1 LNLSPARSF
10 YKARA
15 FLSATSE
22 AAACARFGTQ
32 KSIANP
38 VETKT
43 FATQTVYRVGYE
55 HKKAQEKA
63 WALHR
68 PNGLNGVK
76 AT

>member
-1 LNLSPARSF
+1 M
-10 YKARA
+10 ARA

-22 AAACARFGTQ
+22 AGRLARLGTQ

-38 VETKT
+38 AETKT
-43 FATQTVYRVGYE
+43 FATQTAYRVGHE

-76 AT
+76 AS

>member
-1 LNLSPARSF
+1 LNLSSASSFHGARIPIRNERSGP
-10 YKARA
+10 
-15 FLSATSE
+15 LG
-22 AAACARFGTQ
+22 ARFGAQ
-32 KSIANP
+32 KSIANS

-43 FATQTVYRVGYE
+43 FPTETAYRVGHE

-63 WALHR
+63 WALHG